1 MKRFLYSKY
10 TKFAAAVIFVAC
22 IVLGALTATTG
33 INNLMQNERDMIY
46 QFESDFSDS
55 KHLINLLYE
64 PENVIFNAYRNLY
77 ETSVSDNADDI
88 VTPNENNTIVPN
100 EDNTVV
106 MDTTSHSM
114 SYYHIDSAV
123 KTNITPNKETI
134 EKNIEKRLQD
144 LYCND
149 KIDYYI
155 KWNDRVF
162 TNCDATSPQELAVND
177 FYIYTMRPGKG
188 DNHVE
193 RVANYTNNIY
203 SSYML
208 EEIVRFD
215 NQDSIEIAATI
226 NEGYLNK
233 CDEDWY
239 RQEGLIN
246 DLIYRT
252 LVFAIIA
259 LLMFIY
265 LLCVCGKNKDGEIVP
280 MWIDNIWL
288 EVHLAA
294 IGIIGFFALYIIVVL
309 MDEVFTGHFPERLFN
324 IIEIF
329 TTAIAGSAILTS
341 FLSIIRNIKRRNF
354 ISSSV
359 IMRFIRWCWKIFV
372 KVLVWLR
379 NAFVGY
385 RKLLFK
391 TLSKKT
397 GVLLI
402 GTLFGYTALIGL
414 FGVFTLEAG
423 NPFWILIGIAL
434 FVGAS
439 FLVAHRAKDID
450 EIKKGVSEIRN
461 YNSAYKIP
469 ELKCEDLREL
479 ANNINDIG
487 NSIDESV
494 SAKMK
499 AERMKTELITN
510 VSHDLKT
517 PLTSIIS
524 YTELLSKVDGL
535 PEEAMD
541 YVQVI
546 AKKSDRLKTLT
557 QDLFDISKAQ
567 SGNEEIFFEKLD
579 AELLINQSIA
589 EFDKEIEGS
598 EIKFCVDADKELYF
612 PADSRK
618 MSRVVN
624 NLIGNILKYSMR
636 NTRAFIS
643 AKEKDGQIILEFK
656 NTSAYPLDFDAE
668 EIMGRFVRGD
678 ESRTTEGNG
687 LGLAIAKSY
696 TELCN
701 GTLDIVLDGDL
712 FKAIIKFRKF

>member
-10 TKFAAAVIFVAC
+10 TKFIAAVIFVAC

-33 INNLMQNERDMIY
+33 INNLMKNEKDMIY
-46 QFESDFSDS
+46 QFEDDFSDS
-55 KHLINLLYE
+55 RHLKYLLYE
-64 PENVIFNAYRNLY
+64 PENLIFNAYHNFY
-77 ETSVSDNADDI
+77 NV
-88 VTPNENNTIVPN
+88 
-100 EDNTVV
+100 EDNKENVT
-106 MDTTSHSM
+106 
-114 SYYHIDSAV
+114 
-123 KTNITPNKETI
+123 KTEPLTI
-134 EKNIEKRLQD
+134 NGQTLEQNIEQRLND
-144 LYCND
+144 MWCKD
-149 KIDYYI
+149 KIHYYI

-162 TNCDATSPQELAVND
+162 TNCGASSPEELNQND
-177 FYIYTMRPGKG
+177 LYSYVMRPGKG
-188 DNHVE
+188 DIHLE
-193 RVANYTNNIY
+193 RETTFSDNAYLSN
-203 SSYML
+203 YML
-208 EEIVRFD
+208 NEVARYNAD
-215 NQDSIEIAATI
+215 DYIEIAATI
-226 NEGYLNK
+226 SEEYFNK
-233 CDEDWY
+233 CYEDWY
-239 RQEGLIN
+239 RQASLTN
-246 DLIYRT
+246 DIIYRT

-280 MWIDNIWL
+280 MWVDNIWL

-309 MDEVFTGHFPERLFN
+309 MDNVFTGRFPARLFN

-329 TTAIAGSAILTS
+329 TTAIASSAILTS
-341 FLSIIRNIKRRNF
+341 FLSIIRNIKRKNF
-354 ISSSV
+354 IGSS
-359 IMRFIRWCWKIFV
+359 IMMRVIRWGWRTFV

-379 NAFVGY
+379 SAFVEY
-385 RKLLFK
+385 RKIISK
-391 TLSKKT
+391 TLHKKS
-397 GVLLI
+397 GALLI

-414 FGVFTLEAG
+414 FGIFTCVVG
-423 NPFWILIGIAL
+423 NPFWIFVGIAL
-434 FVGAS
+434 FGFVS
-439 FLVAHRAKDID
+439 FLVAHRSKDLD
-450 EIKKGVSEIRN
+450 EIKRGVSEIRN
-461 YNSAYKIP
+461 YNSSYKIP
-469 ELKCEDLREL
+469 ELKCEDLKEL
-479 ANNINDIG
+479 AANINDIG

-524 YTELLSKVDGL
+524 YTELLSKVEDL
-535 PEEAMD
+535 PEEAKD

-546 AKKSDRLKTLT
+546 AKKSDRLKNLT

-567 SGNEEIFFEKLD
+567 SGNEEIVFEKLD
-579 AELLINQSIA
+579 AELLINQAMA

-624 NLIGNILKYSMR
+624 NLISNILKYSMK

-643 AKEKDGQIILEFK
+643 AKETDNQIVLEFK
-656 NTSAYPLDFDAE
+656 NTSAYPLDFDAK

-696 TELCN
+696 IELCN

-712 FKAIIKFRKF
+712 FKAVIKFKKY

>member
-10 TKFAAAVIFVAC
+10 TKFIAAVIFVAC

-33 INNLMQNERDMIY
+33 INNLMKNEKDMIY
-46 QFESDFSDS
+46 QFEDDFSDS
-55 KHLINLLYE
+55 RHLKHLLYE
-64 PENVIFNAYRNLY
+64 PENLIFNAYHNFY
-77 ETSVSDNADDI
+77 NVEDDKEN
-88 VTPNENNTIVPN
+88 VTKTEPLTIN
-100 EDNTVV
+100 GQTLEQ
-106 MDTTSHSM
+106 
-114 SYYHIDSAV
+114 
-123 KTNITPNKETI
+123 
-134 EKNIEKRLQD
+134 NIEQRLND
-144 LYCND
+144 MWCKD
-149 KIDYYI
+149 KIHYYI

-162 TNCDATSPQELAVND
+162 TNCGASSPEELNQND
-177 FYIYTMRPGKG
+177 LYSYVMRPGKG
-188 DNHVE
+188 DIHLE
-193 RVANYTNNIY
+193 RETTFSDNAYLSN
-203 SSYML
+203 YML
-208 EEIVRFD
+208 NEVARYNED
-215 NQDSIEIAATI
+215 DYIEIAATI
-226 NEGYLNK
+226 SEEYFNK
-233 CDEDWY
+233 CYEDWY
-239 RQEGLIN
+239 RQASLTN
-246 DLIYRT
+246 DIIYRT

-280 MWIDNIWL
+280 MWVDNIWL
-288 EVHLAA
+288 EVHLTA

-309 MDEVFTGHFPERLFN
+309 MDNVFTGHFPARLFN

-329 TTAIAGSAILTS
+329 TTAIASSAILTS
-341 FLSIIRNIKRRNF
+341 FLSIIRNIKRKNF
-354 ISSSV
+354 IGSS
-359 IMRFIRWCWKIFV
+359 IMMRVIRWCWRTFV
-372 KVLVWLR
+372 KILKWI
-379 NAFVGY
+379 Y
-385 RKLLFK
+385 RKWKGYKNSVVQL
-391 TLSKKT
+391 LSKKT
-397 GVLLI
+397 GVILIITLLV
-402 GTLFGYTALIGL
+402 YTSGIGL
-414 FGVFTLEAG
+414 CGFLMFGFIDSIYLI
-423 NPFWILIGIAL
+423 FWLAVAVSL
-434 FVGAS
+434 FVFAS
-439 FLVAHRAKDID
+439 FVLSYRTKDMD

-461 YNSAYKIP
+461 YNSGYKIP
-469 ELKCEDLREL
+469 ELKCEDMKEL
-479 ANNINDIG
+479 AANINDIG

-524 YTELLSKVDGL
+524 YTELLSKVEGL
-535 PEEAMD
+535 PEEAQD

-546 AKKSDRLKTLT
+546 AKKSDRLKNLT

-567 SGNEEIFFEKLD
+567 SGNEEIVFEKLD
-579 AELLINQSIA
+579 AELLINQAIA
-589 EFDKEIEGS
+589 EFDKEIES
-598 EIKFCVDADKELYF
+598 SDIKFCIDASKEMFF

-624 NLIGNILKYSMR
+624 NLISNILKYSMK

-643 AKEKDGQIILEFK
+643 AKETDNQIVLEFK
-656 NTSAYPLDFDAE
+656 NTSAYPLDFDAK

-712 FKAIIKFRKF
+712 FKAILKFKKY

>member
-1 MKRFLYSKY
+1 MKRFIYSKY
-10 TKFAAAVIFVAC
+10 TKFIAAVIFVAC

-33 INNLMQNERDMIY
+33 INNLMKNEKDMIY
-46 QFESDFSDS
+46 QFEDDFSDS
-55 KHLINLLYE
+55 RHLKHLLYE
-64 PENVIFNAYRNLY
+64 PENLIFNAYYNFY
-77 ETSVSDNADDI
+77 NVEDDKEN
-88 VTPNENNTIVPN
+88 VTKTEPLTIN
-100 EDNTVV
+100 GQTLEQ
-106 MDTTSHSM
+106 
-114 SYYHIDSAV
+114 
-123 KTNITPNKETI
+123 
-134 EKNIEKRLQD
+134 NIEQRLND
-144 LYCND
+144 MWCKD
-149 KIDYYI
+149 KIHYYI

-162 TNCDATSPQELAVND
+162 TNCGASSPEELNQND
-177 FYIYTMRPGKG
+177 LYSYVMRPGKG
-188 DNHVE
+188 DIHLE
-193 RVANYTNNIY
+193 RETTFSDNAYLSN
-203 SSYML
+203 YML
-208 EEIVRFD
+208 NEVARYNED
-215 NQDSIEIAATI
+215 DYIEIAATI
-226 NEGYLNK
+226 SEEYFNK
-233 CDEDWY
+233 CYEDWY
-239 RQEGLIN
+239 RQASLTN
-246 DLIYRT
+246 DIIYRT

-280 MWIDNIWL
+280 MWVDNIWL

-309 MDEVFTGHFPERLFN
+309 MDNVFTGRFPARLFN

-329 TTAIAGSAILTS
+329 TTAIASSAILTS
-341 FLSIIRNIKRRNF
+341 FLSIIRNIKRKNF
-354 ISSSV
+354 IGSS
-359 IMRFIRWCWKIFV
+359 IMMRVIRWGWRTFV

-379 NAFVGY
+379 NVFVEY
-385 RKLLFK
+385 RKIISK
-391 TLSKKT
+391 TLHKKS
-397 GVLLI
+397 GALLI

-414 FGVFTLEAG
+414 FGIFTCGAG
-423 NPFWILIGIAL
+423 NPFWIFVGIAL
-434 FVGAS
+434 FGFAS
-439 FLVAHRAKDID
+439 FLVAHRSKDLD
-450 EIKKGVSEIRN
+450 EIKRGVSEIRN
-461 YNSAYKIP
+461 YNSSYKIP
-469 ELKCEDLREL
+469 ELKCEDLKEL
-479 ANNINDIG
+479 AANINDIG

-524 YTELLSKVDGL
+524 YTELLSKVEGL
-535 PEEAMD
+535 PEEAQD

-546 AKKSDRLKTLT
+546 AKKSDRLKNLT

-567 SGNEEIFFEKLD
+567 SGNEEIVFEKLD
-579 AELLINQSIA
+579 AELLINQAIA

-598 EIKFCVDADKELYF
+598 KIKFCVDADKELYF

-624 NLIGNILKYSMR
+624 NLISNILKYSMK

-643 AKEKDGQIILEFK
+643 AKEKDGQIIFEFK

-668 EIMGRFVRGD
+668 EIMGRFIRGD

-712 FKAIIKFRKF
+712 FKAVIRFKKY

>member
-33 INNLMQNERDMIY
+33 INNLMKNEKDMIY
-46 QFESDFSDS
+46 QFEDDFSDS
-55 KHLINLLYE
+55 RHLKHLLYE
-64 PENVIFNAYRNLY
+64 PENLIFNAYHNFY
-77 ETSVSDNADDI
+77 NVEDDKEN
-88 VTPNENNTIVPN
+88 VTKIEPLTIN
-100 EDNTVV
+100 GQTLEQ
-106 MDTTSHSM
+106 
-114 SYYHIDSAV
+114 
-123 KTNITPNKETI
+123 
-134 EKNIEKRLQD
+134 NIEQRLND
-144 LYCND
+144 MWCKD
-149 KIDYYI
+149 KIHYYI

-162 TNCDATSPQELAVND
+162 TNCGASSPEELNQND
-177 FYIYTMRPGKG
+177 LYSYVMRPGKG
-188 DNHVE
+188 DIHLE
-193 RVANYTNNIY
+193 RETTFSDNAYLSN
-203 SSYML
+203 YML
-208 EEIVRFD
+208 NEVARYNED
-215 NQDSIEIAATI
+215 DYIEIAATI
-226 NEGYLNK
+226 SEEYFNK
-233 CDEDWY
+233 CYEDWY
-239 RQEGLIN
+239 RQASLTN
-246 DLIYRT
+246 DIIYRT

-259 LLMFIY
+259 LLMFLY

-280 MWIDNIWL
+280 MWVDNIWL

-309 MDEVFTGHFPERLFN
+309 MDNVFTGRFPARLFN

-329 TTAIAGSAILTS
+329 TTAIASSAILTS
-341 FLSIIRNIKRRNF
+341 FLSIIRNIKRKNF
-354 ISSSV
+354 IGSS
-359 IMRFIRWCWKIFV
+359 IMMRVIRWCWRTFV

-379 NAFVGY
+379 NAFVEY
-385 RKLLFK
+385 RKIISK
-391 TLSKKT
+391 TLHKKS
-397 GVLLI
+397 GPLLI

-414 FGVFTLEAG
+414 FGIFTFGFG
-423 NPFWILIGIAL
+423 NPFWIFVGIAL
-434 FVGAS
+434 FGFVS
-439 FLVAHRAKDID
+439 FLVAHRSKDLD
-450 EIKKGVSEIRN
+450 EIKRGVSEIRN
-461 YNSAYKIP
+461 YNSSYKIP
-469 ELKCEDLREL
+469 ELKCEDLKEL
-479 ANNINDIG
+479 AANINDIG

-524 YTELLSKVDGL
+524 YTELLSKVEDL
-535 PEEAMD
+535 PEEAKD

-546 AKKSDRLKTLT
+546 AKKSDRLKNLT

-567 SGNEEIFFEKLD
+567 SGNEEIVFEKLD
-579 AELLINQSIA
+579 AELLINQAMA

-624 NLIGNILKYSMR
+624 NLISNILKYSMK

-643 AKEKDGQIILEFK
+643 AKETDNQIVLEFK
-656 NTSAYPLDFDAE
+656 NTSAYPLDFDAK

-696 TELCN
+696 IELCN

-712 FKAIIKFRKF
+712 FKAVIKFKKY

>member
-10 TKFAAAVIFVAC
+10 TKFAAAVIFVTC

-33 INNLMQNERDMIY
+33 INNIMTNEKDMIY
-46 QFESDFSDS
+46 QFEDDFSDS

-64 PENVIFNAYRNLY
+64 PENVIFNAYHSFY
-77 ETSVSDNADDI
+77 IVEDD
-88 VTPNENNTIVPN
+88 
-100 EDNTVV
+100 
-106 MDTTSHSM
+106 
-114 SYYHIDSAV
+114 
-123 KTNITPNKETI
+123 KETVTRT
-134 EKNIEKRLQD
+134 EPLTVNGQTLDQNIEQRLND
-144 LYCND
+144 MWCKD

-162 TNCDATSPQELAVND
+162 TNCGAASPQELDVND

-203 SSYML
+203 AGYML

-215 NQDSIEIAATI
+215 NQDSIDIAATI
-226 NEGYLNK
+226 NEGYLTK

-246 DLIYRT
+246 DLLYRV
-252 LVFAIIA
+252 LIFAVIA
-259 LLMFIY
+259 LFMFIY
-265 LLCVCGKNKDGEIVP
+265 LICVCGKNKDGEIIP

-324 IIEIF
+324 IVEIF
-329 TTAIAGSAILTS
+329 TTVIASSAILTS
-341 FLSIIRNIKRRNF
+341 FLSVIRNIKRRNF
-354 ISSSV
+354 IGSSI
-359 IMRFIRWCWKIFV
+359 IMRVIRWCWKIFV

-379 NAFVGY
+379 NAFAGY
-385 RKLLFK
+385 RNLLFK

-423 NPFWILIGIAL
+423 NPFWILVGIAL

-567 SGNEEIFFEKLD
+567 SGNEEIIFEKLD

-643 AKEKDGQIILEFK
+643 AKEKDGQIVLEFK

-701 GTLDIVLDGDL
+701 GEMKIVIDGDM
-712 FKAIIKFRKF
+712 FKAILRFKKY

>member
-1 MKRFLYSKY
+1 MKRFIYSKY
-10 TKFAAAVIFVAC
+10 TKFIAAVIFVAC

-33 INNLMQNERDMIY
+33 INNLMKNEKDMIY
-46 QFESDFSDS
+46 QFEDDFSDS
-55 KHLINLLYE
+55 RHLKHLLYE
-64 PENVIFNAYRNLY
+64 PENLIFNAYHNFY
-77 ETSVSDNADDI
+77 NVEDDKEN
-88 VTPNENNTIVPN
+88 VTKIEPLTIN
-100 EDNTVV
+100 GQTLEQ
-106 MDTTSHSM
+106 
-114 SYYHIDSAV
+114 
-123 KTNITPNKETI
+123 
-134 EKNIEKRLQD
+134 NIEQRLND
-144 LYCND
+144 MWCKD
-149 KIDYYI
+149 KIHYYI

-162 TNCDATSPQELAVND
+162 TNCGASSPEELNQND
-177 FYIYTMRPGKG
+177 LYSYVMRPGKG
-188 DNHVE
+188 DIHLE
-193 RVANYTNNIY
+193 RETTFSDNAYLSN
-203 SSYML
+203 YML
-208 EEIVRFD
+208 NEVARYNED
-215 NQDSIEIAATI
+215 DYIEIAATI
-226 NEGYLNK
+226 SEEYFNK
-233 CDEDWY
+233 CYEDWY
-239 RQEGLIN
+239 RQASLTN
-246 DLIYRT
+246 DIIYRT

-280 MWIDNIWL
+280 MWVDNIWL

-309 MDEVFTGHFPERLFN
+309 MDNVFTGRFPARLFN

-329 TTAIAGSAILTS
+329 TTAIASSAILTS
-341 FLSIIRNIKRRNF
+341 FLSIMRNIKRKNF
-354 ISSSV
+354 IGSS
-359 IMRFIRWCWKIFV
+359 IMMRVIRWGWRTFV

-379 NAFVGY
+379 NAFVEY
-385 RKLLFK
+385 RKIISK
-391 TLSKKT
+391 TLHKKS
-397 GVLLI
+397 GALLI
-402 GTLFGYTALIGL
+402 GILFGYTALIGL
-414 FGVFTLEAG
+414 FGMFTWGAG
-423 NPFWILIGIAL
+423 NPFWILFGIIL
-434 FVGAS
+434 FAAAS
-439 FLVAHRAKDID
+439 FFVSHRAKDID

-461 YNSAYKIP
+461 YNSSYKIP
-469 ELKCEDLREL
+469 ELKCEDLKEL
-479 ANNINDIG
+479 AANINDIG

-524 YTELLSKVDGL
+524 YTELLSKVEGL
-535 PEEAMD
+535 PEEAQD

-546 AKKSDRLKTLT
+546 AKKSDRLKNLT

-567 SGNEEIFFEKLD
+567 SGNEEIVFEKLD
-579 AELLINQSIA
+579 AELLINQAIA
-589 EFDKEIEGS
+589 EFDKEIES
-598 EIKFCVDADKELYF
+598 SDIKFCIDASKEMFF

-624 NLIGNILKYSMR
+624 NLISNILKYSMK

-643 AKEKDGQIILEFK
+643 AKETDNQIVLEFK
-656 NTSAYPLDFDAE
+656 NTSAYPLDFDAK

-712 FKAIIKFRKF
+712 FKAILKFKKY

>member
-33 INNLMQNERDMIY
+33 INNLMKNEKDMIY
-46 QFESDFSDS
+46 QFEDDFSDS
-55 KHLINLLYE
+55 RHLKHLLYE
-64 PENVIFNAYRNLY
+64 PENLIFNAYHNFY
-77 ETSVSDNADDI
+77 NVEDDKEN
-88 VTPNENNTIVPN
+88 VTKIEPLTIN
-100 EDNTVV
+100 GQTLEQ
-106 MDTTSHSM
+106 
-114 SYYHIDSAV
+114 
-123 KTNITPNKETI
+123 
-134 EKNIEKRLQD
+134 NIEQRLND
-144 LYCND
+144 MWCKD
-149 KIDYYI
+149 KIHYYI

-162 TNCDATSPQELAVND
+162 TNCGASSPEELNQND
-177 FYIYTMRPGKG
+177 LYSYVMRPGKG
-188 DNHVE
+188 DIHLE
-193 RVANYTNNIY
+193 RETTFSDNAYLSN
-203 SSYML
+203 YML
-208 EEIVRFD
+208 NEVARYNED
-215 NQDSIEIAATI
+215 DYIEIAATI
-226 NEGYLNK
+226 SEEYFNK
-233 CDEDWY
+233 CYEDWY
-239 RQEGLIN
+239 RQASLTN
-246 DLIYRT
+246 DIIYRT

-280 MWIDNIWL
+280 MWVDNIWL

-309 MDEVFTGHFPERLFN
+309 MDNVFTGRFPARLFN

-329 TTAIAGSAILTS
+329 TTAIASSAILTS
-341 FLSIIRNIKRRNF
+341 FLSIIRNIKRKNF
-354 ISSSV
+354 IGSS
-359 IMRFIRWCWKIFV
+359 IMMRVIRWCWRTFV

-379 NAFVGY
+379 NAFVEY
-385 RKLLFK
+385 RRIISK
-391 TLSKKT
+391 TLHKKS
-397 GVLLI
+397 GPLLI

-414 FGVFTLEAG
+414 FGIFTFGFG
-423 NPFWILIGIAL
+423 NPFWIFVGIAL
-434 FVGAS
+434 FGFVS
-439 FLVAHRAKDID
+439 FLVAHRSKDLD
-450 EIKKGVSEIRN
+450 EIKRGVSEIRN
-461 YNSAYKIP
+461 YNSSYKIP
-469 ELKCEDLREL
+469 ELKCEDLKEL
-479 ANNINDIG
+479 AANINDIG

-524 YTELLSKVDGL
+524 YTELLSKVEDL
-535 PEEAMD
+535 PEEAKD

-546 AKKSDRLKTLT
+546 AKKSDRLKNLT

-567 SGNEEIFFEKLD
+567 SGNEEIVFEKLD
-579 AELLINQSIA
+579 AELLINQAMA

-624 NLIGNILKYSMR
+624 NLISNILKYSMK

-643 AKEKDGQIILEFK
+643 AKETDNQIVLEFK
-656 NTSAYPLDFDAE
+656 NTSAYPLDFDAK

-696 TELCN
+696 IELCN

-712 FKAIIKFRKF
+712 FKAVIKFKKY